1 MGSDRLGDHGWDKMG
16 FAIFN
21 LFNFG
26 CDCVHHV
33 VLVAMKMTDG
43 IISKYPSNGIT
54 MRKRKKMA
62 LFQIL
67 QCR

>member
-16 FAIFN
+16 FEIFN

-33 VLVAMKMTDG
+33 VPVAMKMTNG
-43 IISKYPSNGIT
+43 IVSKYPSNGIN
-54 MRKRKKMA
+54 R
-62 LFQIL
+62 
-67 QCR
+67 

>member
-1 MGSDRLGDHGWDKMG
+1 MGWDRLGDHGQDKMG
-16 FAIFN
+16 FTIFN

-33 VLVAMKMTDG
+33 VLVAMKTTNG
-43 IISKYPSNGIT
+43 IVSKYPSNGIT
-54 MRKRKKMA
+54 MRKRNKME

-67 QCR
+67 QRI

>member
-1 MGSDRLGDHGWDKMG
+1 MGSDRLGDHGRDKMG
-16 FAIFN
+16 FTIFN

-26 CDCVHHV
+26 CYCVHHV

-43 IISKYPSNGIT
+43 IISKSPSNGII

-67 QCR
+67 

>member
-1 MGSDRLGDHGWDKMG
+1 MGGTKWDLQ
-16 FAIFN
+16 IFN

-26 CDCVHHV
+26 CDYVHHV
-33 VLVAMKMTDG
+33 VLVAMKMTNG
-43 IISKYPSNGIT
+43 IISKSPSNGIT

-67 QCR
+67 QRG